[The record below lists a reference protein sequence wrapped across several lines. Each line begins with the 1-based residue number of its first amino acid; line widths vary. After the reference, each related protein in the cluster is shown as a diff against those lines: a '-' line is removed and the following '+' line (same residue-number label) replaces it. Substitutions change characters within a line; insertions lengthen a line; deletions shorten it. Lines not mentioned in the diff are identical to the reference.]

1 MGAIHRLTNLRIR
14 KITKIGRFA
23 DGGGL
28 YLQVSKWG
36 SKSWIFRF
44 SLYGKNRHMGLGS
57 LNDLSLAEA
66 REWAAKNRGLLK
78 HGIDPIDQR
87 NQQRRDHLDRNAPN
101 HKFRECAEAFIAA
114 NESQWKNHKH
124 RRQWRRTLELYAY
137 PTLGDTE
144 IDKVT
149 VSQVLKA
156 LEPIWLEKTE
166 TASRLR
172 GRIETVL
179 DWAAARGYRGEDNP
193 ARWKGHLDKILPK
206 KSKTRRVVHHPSLPY
221 QEIGKFIEVLREA
234 NDQPAKALEF
244 LILTAARTS
253 EVLNATWGEI
263 DLANRMWVVPALRM
277 KNGRQHRV
285 PLSEPTLQL
294 LDELPGNRSSQF
306 IFESA
311 VTGRQLSNMSM
322 LQWVKRSP
330 FSGITVHGFRST
342 FRDWVAEQTD
352 YPREVAEYALA
363 HSLSDRTEAAYQRSD
378 LFFRRVNLMEDW
390 ARHCSENRLP
400 ASNIANLRT

>member
-1 MGAIHRLTNLRIR
+1 MHNL
-14 KITKIGRFA
+14 
-23 DGGGL
+23 
-28 YLQVSKWG
+28 
-36 SKSWIFRF
+36 
-44 SLYGKNRHMGLGS
+44 
-57 LNDLSLAEA
+57 
-66 REWAAKNRGLLK
+66 
-78 HGIDPIDQR
+78 
-87 NQQRRDHLDRNAPN
+87 
-101 HKFRECAEAFIAA
+101 
-114 NESQWKNHKH
+114 
-124 RRQWRRTLELYAY
+124 
-137 PTLGDTE
+137 TLGDTE

-179 DWAAARGYRGEDNP
+179 DWATAGGYRGEDNP

-234 NDQPAKALEF
+234 NDRPAKALEF

-294 LDELPGNRSSQF
+294 LDKLPGNRSSQF

-311 VTGRQLSNMSM
+311 ITGRQLSNMSM

-390 ARHCSENRLP
+390 ARHCLENRLP

>member
-1 MGAIHRLTNLRIR
+1 MGGIHRLTNLQIR
-14 KITKIGRFA
+14 KTTKIGRVA

-44 SLYGKNRHMGLGS
+44 SLHGKNRHMGLGS

-78 HGIDPIDQR
+78 RGIDPIDQR
-87 NQQRRDHLDRNAPN
+87 DQRRCDHLKQNAPN
-101 HKFRECAEAFIAA
+101 LNFRECAEAFIAA
-114 NESQWKNHKH
+114 HESQWKNHTH
-124 RRQWRRTLELYAY
+124 RQQWRRTLELYAY
-137 PTLGDTE
+137 PSLGETE

-149 VSQVLKA
+149 VSQVLSV
-156 LEPIWLEKTE
+156 LEPIWSEKTE

-179 DWAAARGYRGEDNP
+179 NWAAARGYREGDNP
-193 ARWKGHLDKILPK
+193 ARWRGHLDKILPK
-206 KSKTRRVVHHPSLPY
+206 RSKASRVVHHASLPY
-221 QEIGKFIEVLREA
+221 QEISSFIEALRHSD
-234 NDQPAKALEF
+234 DQPAKALEF

-263 DLANRMWVVPALRM
+263 DLSKRMWVVPAIRM

-285 PLSEPTLQL
+285 PLSEPALQL
-294 LDELPGNRSSQF
+294 LGGLPANRSSQF

-378 LFFRRVNLMEDW
+378 LFVRRVNLMEDW
-390 ARHCSENRLP
+390 ARHCVESRLIT
-400 ASNIANLRT
+400 SKIANLRT